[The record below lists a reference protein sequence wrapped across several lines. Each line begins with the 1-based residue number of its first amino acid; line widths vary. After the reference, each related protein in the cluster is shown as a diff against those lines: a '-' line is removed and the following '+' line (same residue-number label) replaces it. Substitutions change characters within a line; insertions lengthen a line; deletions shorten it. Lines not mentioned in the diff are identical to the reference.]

1 MKKVQRPAR
10 TFSRSA
16 IFYDKICKSVNF
28 FVIFCVYM
36 VGRWNTP
43 HTQKE
48 EIWMKR
54 KSLRTLVCALLASLA
69 LTTFAFADNGPKP
82 QLIVRV
88 KNAPQEPYYLDLL
101 AKGDWDAED
110 GNRIDGI
117 DWNYDG
123 KEDTLDPDLLALL
136 RDNVPAGWHACV
148 AQGTTGAPMWGEL
161 YAEGTD
167 ASGNALHWFGYV
179 GVPSTYRIILV
190 TESGKVWVSDILN
203 RRVLQS
209 SVTVNWSD
217 DTSAVTVSVPSTIP
231 GYLLQ
236 FVATLVPTLLIE
248 GALLLLFRYSWKKNW
263 ETFLLV
269 NVLTQGFLAV
279 ASVYVTA
286 HNGVSAWY
294 LFFFLL
300 PAELIILL
308 VELYLYAGCG
318 LLTGHSKGRA
328 AAYAITANLASAVL
342 GYYLAVPVWR
352 LVVSIL

>member
-1 MKKVQRPAR
+1 
-10 TFSRSA
+10 
-16 IFYDKICKSVNF
+16 
-28 FVIFCVYM
+28 
-36 VGRWNTP
+36 
-43 HTQKE
+43 
-48 EIWMKR
+48 MKR
-54 KSLRTLVCALLASLA
+54 NSLRALICALLMSLA
-69 LTTFAFADNGPKP
+69 LTTFVFADSGPKP
-82 QLIVRV
+82 QLTVRV
-88 KNAPQEPYYLDLL
+88 ENAPQEPYYLDLL
-101 AKGDWDAED
+101 AEG
-110 GNRIDGI
+110 G
-117 DWNYDG
+117 WNESGESSYDG
-123 KEDTLDPDLLALL
+123 VDWSYHGKENTLDPALLTSL

-167 ASGNALHWFGYV
+167 ASGNALHRFGYV

-236 FVATLVPTLLIE
+236 FVATLVPTFLIE

-263 ETFLLV
+263 EAFLLV

-279 ASVYVTA
+279 ASVSVTA
-286 HNGVSAWY
+286 HSGVSAWY
-294 LFFFLL
+294 FFFFLL

-318 LLTGHSKGRA
+318 FLTGHSKGRA

-342 GYYLAVPVWR
+342 GYYLAEPVWR

>member
-1 MKKVQRPAR
+1 
-10 TFSRSA
+10 
-16 IFYDKICKSVNF
+16 
-28 FVIFCVYM
+28 
-36 VGRWNTP
+36 
-43 HTQKE
+43 
-48 EIWMKR
+48 MKR

-148 AQGTTGAPMWGEL
+148 AQGTTGAPIYGEL
-161 YAEGTD
+161 YSENTD

-236 FVATLVPTLLIE
+236 LVATLVPTLLIE
-248 GALLLLFRYSWKKNW
+248 GIILLLFQYSWKQNW
-263 ETFLLV
+263 KAFLLV
-269 NVLTQGFLAV
+269 NLITQGLLAI
-279 ASVYVTA
+279 ASSVYA
-286 HNGVSAWY
+286 IQSGPNMFSY
-294 LFFFLL
+294 LIFFL
-300 PAELIILL
+300 PAELFILIA
-308 VELYLYAGCG
+308 EAYLYAGRG
-318 LLTGHSKGRA
+318 MLKGHSKKRA
-328 AAYAITANLASAVL
+328 AAYAVTANLISAIL
-342 GYYLAVPVWR
+342 GYYLAEAVWR

>member
-1 MKKVQRPAR
+1 
-10 TFSRSA
+10 
-16 IFYDKICKSVNF
+16 
-28 FVIFCVYM
+28 
-36 VGRWNTP
+36 
-43 HTQKE
+43 
-48 EIWMKR
+48 MKR

-88 KNAPQEPYYLDLL
+88 KDAPQEPYYLDLL

-167 ASGNALHWFGYV
+167 ASGNALHRFGYV

-248 GALLLLFRYSWKKNW
+248 GALLFSFGYRSRRSWLV
-263 ETFLLV
+263 FLLV
-269 NVLTQGFLAV
+269 NLVTQGGFALYLAV
-279 ASVYVTA
+279 TVLN
-286 HNGVSAWY
+286 HGVSGWSLLFY
-294 LFFFLL
+294 L
-300 PAELIILL
+300 PIELIITVVESLL
-308 VELYLYAGCG
+308 YRRLLTERSWERAVGYAIVANVCSATVG
-318 LLTGHSKGRA
+318 LLL
-328 AAYAITANLASAVL
+328 IDPL
-342 GYYLAVPVWR
+342 WR
-352 LVVSIL
+352 FIVSIS

>member
-1 MKKVQRPAR
+1 
-10 TFSRSA
+10 
-16 IFYDKICKSVNF
+16 
-28 FVIFCVYM
+28 
-36 VGRWNTP
+36 
-43 HTQKE
+43 
-48 EIWMKR
+48 MKR

-69 LTTFAFADNGPKP
+69 LTTFAFADFGPKP

-148 AQGTTGAPMWGEL
+148 AQGTTGAPIYGEL
-161 YAEGTD
+161 YSENTD
-167 ASGNALHWFGYV
+167 ASGNDLHVFGYH

-248 GALLLLFRYSWKKNW
+248 GIILLLFQYSWKQNW
-263 ETFLLV
+263 KAFLLV
-269 NVLTQGFLAV
+269 NLITQGLLAI
-279 ASVYVTA
+279 ASSVYA
-286 HNGVSAWY
+286 IQSGPNMFSY
-294 LFFFLL
+294 LIFFL
-300 PAELIILL
+300 PAELFILIA
-308 VELYLYAGCG
+308 EAYLYAGRG
-318 LLTGHSKGRA
+318 MLKGHSKKRA
-328 AAYAITANLASAVL
+328 AAYAVTANLISAIL
-342 GYYLAVPVWR
+342 GYYLAEAVWR

>member
-1 MKKVQRPAR
+1 
-10 TFSRSA
+10 
-16 IFYDKICKSVNF
+16 
-28 FVIFCVYM
+28 
-36 VGRWNTP
+36 
-43 HTQKE
+43 
-48 EIWMKR
+48 MKR

-294 LFFFLL
+294 LFSSCFRRNSSFACRAVSLRRLRLSHRPQQGPRRGLCDHGQSGFRCSRLL
-300 PAELIILL
+300 
-308 VELYLYAGCG
+308 
-318 LLTGHSKGRA
+318 SGRA
-328 AAYAITANLASAVL
+328 CLAARCLDL
-342 GYYLAVPVWR
+342 M
-352 LVVSIL
+352 ILFT

>member
-1 MKKVQRPAR
+1 
-10 TFSRSA
+10 
-16 IFYDKICKSVNF
+16 
-28 FVIFCVYM
+28 
-36 VGRWNTP
+36 
-43 HTQKE
+43 
-48 EIWMKR
+48 MKR

-300 PAELIILL
+300 PAELIICLSSCISTP
-308 VELYLYAGCG
+308 AAAFSPA
-318 LLTGHSKGRA
+318 TARA
-328 AAYAITANLASAVL
+328 APRPMRSRPIWLPLFSAIIWPSLSGGSLSRSYDSVHITPRRNSHDRPSLS
-342 GYYLAVPVWR
+342 
-352 LVVSIL
+352 

>member
-1 MKKVQRPAR
+1 
-10 TFSRSA
+10 
-16 IFYDKICKSVNF
+16 
-28 FVIFCVYM
+28 
-36 VGRWNTP
+36 
-43 HTQKE
+43 
-48 EIWMKR
+48 MKR
-54 KSLRTLVCALLASLA
+54 KSLRVLVCALLASLA

-136 RDNVPAGWHACV
+136 RDNVPTGWHACV
-148 AQGTTGAPMWGEL
+148 AQGTTGAPIYGEL
-161 YAEGTD
+161 YSENTD
-167 ASGNALHWFGYV
+167 ASGNDLHVFGYH

-190 TESGKVWVSDILN
+190 TQSGKVWISDTLE
-203 RRVLQS
+203 RKVLQS
-209 SVTVNWSD
+209 SVTVHWAD
-217 DTSAVTVSVPSTIP
+217 DPESTTVTIPSTVT

-236 FVATLVPTLLIE
+236 FLATLVPTLLIE

-263 ETFLLV
+263 EAFLLV

-342 GYYLAVPVWR
+342 GYYLAEPVWR
-352 LVVSIL
+352 LVVSIS